1 MFSLFSRLSILFTLI
16 LLVLGTLV
24 WVIAHQSQQRYFEET
39 SQQLNR
45 PIAMYIA
52 EQLPLYVNGNYDKR
66 ALESLAAHV
75 TIINPSLKIY
85 LLDPDGEVVA
95 EASESGDDAVSG
107 VTVSLDPIKKFLS
120 STDTSPVYG
129 DDPRA
134 PEQRRIFSAYPLADS
149 GIGISGCEPCG
160 YVYAV
165 LGEEQI
171 MSAWQALMSS
181 DTLQFST
188 LMLATVLLC
197 ALLAGLSIFFL
208 LTRPLRAMTE
218 SIAQWRLVASGL
230 HNDVSGEMLHA
241 SRHRGNELQLLER
254 TCQSMAQRLS
264 RQYVELEG
272 ADKRRR
278 QFLTSLSH
286 DLRTPL
292 TSVTGALETVI
303 SKSKSLSPDE
313 RERFLIIAYRQSGRL
328 HRLIEQVFELARLDS
343 GELALTME
351 PVSVQELAM
360 DTAQD
365 FEPHASKKGV
375 ALRFEPASNK
385 VDYRVNADLRQLN
398 RVLINL
404 LSNAIQH
411 TPQGGSVSLS
421 TLRHVKRGVVVT
433 VTDSGCGFARML
445 VDYPLSQIDSTMYS
459 ANARS
464 GTGLGLG
471 IVSRILALH
480 GTEAKVTSRP
490 DKGTQIRFCLSAA
503 AAA

>member
-16 LLVLGTLV
+16 LLVLGILV

-75 TIINPSLKIY
+75 MIINPSLRIY
-85 LLDPDGEVVA
+85 LLDPDGQVVT
-95 EASESGDDAVSG
+95 EASGADDDALSD
-107 VTVSLDPIKKFLS
+107 VTVNLEPIKRFLS
-120 STDTSPVYG
+120 STETLPVYG

-149 GIGISGCEPCG
+149 GIGSSGCSPCG

-208 LTRPLRAMTE
+208 LTRPLRAMTQ

-230 HNDVSGEMLHA
+230 HNDVSGEMLNP
-241 SRHRGNELQLLER
+241 SKFCDNELKLLEQ
-254 TCQSMAQRLS
+254 TCHGMAQRLS
-264 RQYVELEG
+264 RQYIELDG

-303 SKSKSLSPDE
+303 TKSKSLSPVE
-313 RERFLIIAYRQSGRL
+313 RTRFLMVAYRQSGRL

-343 GELALTME
+343 GELSLAME
-351 PVSVQELAM
+351 MVSVQELVM

-365 FEPHASKKGV
+365 FEPHALKKGV
-375 ALRFEPASNK
+375 ALKFESASREA
-385 VDYRVNADLRQLN
+385 DYRVNADLGQLN

-411 TPQGGSVSLS
+411 TPQGGLVSLS
-421 TLRHVKRGVVVT
+421 TLRHVQKGVVVT
-433 VTDSGCGFARML
+433 VTDSGCGFARIL

-490 DKGTQIRFCLSAA
+490 DKGTQIRFCLNAA
-503 AAA
+503 A

>member
-16 LLVLGTLV
+16 LLVLGSLV
-24 WVIAHQSQQRYFEET
+24 WTIAHQSQQRYFEET
-39 SQQLNR
+39 SQHLNR

-52 EQLPLYVNGNYDKR
+52 KQLPLYVNGKYDKR

-75 TIINPSLKIY
+75 MIINPSLRIY
-85 LLDPDGEVVA
+85 LLDPDGQVVA
-95 EASESGDDAVSG
+95 QASGAGDEALIG
-107 VTVSLDPIKKFLS
+107 VTVNLEPIKRFLS
-120 STDTSPVYG
+120 STDTSLLYG
-129 DDPRA
+129 DDPEA
-134 PEQRRIFSAYPLADS
+134 PGQQRIFSAYPLADS
-149 GIGISGCEPCG
+149 GIGSSGCSPCG

-181 DTLQFST
+181 RTLQFST

-230 HNDVSGEMLHA
+230 HNDESGKILNP
-241 SRHRGNELQLLER
+241 SKYCDNELKLLEN
-254 TCQSMAQRLS
+254 TCHSMARRLS
-264 RQYVELEG
+264 RQYVELQS

-303 SKSKSLSPDE
+303 TKSKTLSPAE
-313 RERFLIIAYRQSGRL
+313 QTRFLMVAYRQSGRL

-343 GELALTME
+343 GELSLAME
-351 PVSVQELAM
+351 LVSVQELAM

-365 FEPHASKKGV
+365 FEPHALKKGV
-375 ALRFEPASNK
+375 ALKFESASCEA
-385 VDYRVNADLRQLN
+385 DYRVNADLGQLN

-411 TPQGGSVSLS
+411 TPHGGSVSLS
-421 TLRHVKRGVVVT
+421 TLRHVQRGVVVT
-433 VTDSGCGFARML
+433 VTDSGCGFAKVL
-445 VDYPLSQIDSTMYS
+445 VDYPLSEINPTMYS
-459 ANARS
+459 ANAMS

-490 DKGTQIRFCLSAA
+490 DKGTQIRFCLNAA
-503 AAA
+503 A